1 MRIKRYIARD
11 MQEAVALIKQDM
23 GLEAVII
30 SSRHV
35 RGRGLW
41 GFFTRQ
47 LEVTAALDERKVLQT
62 PEVVEEMAV
71 SHGFL
76 PVEEQLV
83 QTSSHVA
90 APFNPAEDVQLRREL
105 SEVKNLLHRLS
116 GQAESG
122 EDAFTLK
129 WRRILTEMEIK
140 EEIVDELIAAL
151 ETEVSPDQPH
161 CDEAA
166 EVFLLN
172 RMAQIVEPV
181 YQQNGTARVIAFVGP
196 TGVGKT
202 TTLAKLAAQLRL
214 FYQKNVALV
223 TVDTFRIGAVEQL
236 RTYAEI
242 IDIPFEVAM
251 TPEELKRALD
261 NHLQADHILVDTAGR
276 PSKNL
281 QQVFELKGFIEVIPK
296 PCDIYLVLSCNTK
309 FQDILRAAEDF
320 SRLDYNKLIFT
331 KLDETESLGS
341 ILNLIKHIGLPVV
354 YLTNGQSVPEDI
366 ETLYPKKLAKLLLKG
381 GSYIDG
387 SGAQAAN
394 PR

>member
-1 MRIKRYIARD
+1 MRIKRYVARD
-11 MQEAVALIKQDM
+11 MQEALALIKQDM

-30 SSRHV
+30 SSRQV

-41 GFFTRQ
+41 GFFSRQ
-47 LEVTAALDERKVLQT
+47 LEVTAALDERQT
-62 PEVVEEMAV
+62 VKTTELEQVAV
-71 SHGFL
+71 SDNGCT
-76 PVEEQLV
+76 PPEEQLFQAPGYTAAQFN
-83 QTSSHVA
+83 QTQD
-90 APFNPAEDVQLRREL
+90 FQFRREL

-116 GQAESG
+116 EQAESN
-122 EDAFTLK
+122 EDTYILK
-129 WRRILTEMEIK
+129 WRRVLTEMEIK
-140 EEIVDELIAAL
+140 KEIVDELIAAL
-151 ETEVSPDQPH
+151 ETEINTDQPY

-181 YQQNGTARVIAFVGP
+181 YQQNNTARVIVFVGP

-236 RTYAEI
+236 KTYAEI
-242 IDIPFEVAM
+242 INIPFEVAM

-261 NHLQADHILVDTAGR
+261 NHPEADHILVDTAGR

-309 FQDILRAAEDF
+309 FQDILRVAEDF
-320 SRLDYNKLIFT
+320 TRLEYNKLIFT
-331 KLDETESLGS
+331 KLDETESLGG
-341 ILNLIKHIGLPVV
+341 ILNLINHVGLPVT

-381 GSYIDG
+381 GGYIDR
-387 SGAQAAN
+387 SSAQAAN